1 MNQKNKE
8 ECVTENYASGGEQ
21 RKHFFKAQS
30 RKLLFSDW
38 LTQVFAFLIVGS
50 IYVGIVQFG
59 ASVSLLMESLT
70 GNVYVPVLIYY
81 IFLVVDFFLLFP
93 LAAGIMYFEKSAIE
107 RGKGNIPDL
116 FYFYQSSDELIRSCK
131 VVLFALMKSF
141 VFFLP
146 STLIDHYLKNIYDG
160 SFFGYKN
167 SVSGIDTVYLSLN
180 VLMFVLAAAG
190 FVLSSKNIMGMYVC
204 IERENTSVRD
214 CFFVAKLCVLGS
226 QREMAKL
233 VFSFVPLFAL
243 SLFTLGFLFVMYTIP
258 YVAIT
263 LTMFSKYLYEKEMCQ
278 KNIKYVLY
286 SQEKNENNPERK

>member
-93 LAAGIMYFEKSAIE
+93 LAAVIMYFEK
-107 RGKGNIPDL
+107 
-116 FYFYQSSDELIRSCK
+116 Y
-131 VVLFALMKSF
+131 SF
-141 VFFLP
+141 V
-146 STLIDHYLKNIYDG
+146 IK
-160 SFFGYKN
+160 
-167 SVSGIDTVYLSLN
+167 
-180 VLMFVLAAAG
+180 FV
-190 FVLSSKNIMGMYVC
+190 
-204 IERENTSVRD
+204 
-214 CFFVAKLCVLGS
+214 
-226 QREMAKL
+226 
-233 VFSFVPLFAL
+233 
-243 SLFTLGFLFVMYTIP
+243 
-258 YVAIT
+258 
-263 LTMFSKYLYEKEMCQ
+263 
-278 KNIKYVLY
+278 
-286 SQEKNENNPERK
+286 